1 MTVKI
6 YKKTEMV
13 IVAILLVFSG
23 GCSASFYDEQ
33 MKSIKKSHGLE
44 GEPAFPDLKLNNSTI
59 LGIDSNKDGI
69 RDDVEIW
76 INDKFPKEKERREV
90 RKFFK
95 AKFKQLAIFQTG
107 YEFEYGKDSP
117 IKETLKK
124 TVQDYTE
131 VTDCLILRNVDSS
144 LLKLLVERGNELIYN
159 TRERKKLE
167 HIIDLGTATI
177 TYPLKGEEKSCIQ
190 EN

>member
-6 YKKTEMV
+6 CKKLE
-13 IVAILLVFSG
+13 IVMFAILLSIST

-33 MKSIKKSHGLE
+33 MKSIKRSHGIK
-44 GEPAFPDLKLNNSTI
+44 GEPVFPDLKLNNSTI

-95 AKFKQLAIFQTG
+95 AKFKQLAIFHSG

-117 IKETLKK
+117 TKEALKK

-131 VTDCLILRNVDSS
+131 VTDCLILRNLDSN
-144 LLKLLVERGNELIYN
+144 LLNLLIEKSGELIYN
-159 TRERKKLE
+159 TKERKKLE
-167 HIIDLGTATI
+167 QVVYLSLATI
-177 TYPLKGEEKSCIQ
+177 TYPLNGEEKNCIQ
-190 EN
+190 QN